1 MGHGIKTTNR
11 GVAIQKNSA
20 RVEMLAK
27 KLEELAKLT
36 AKSNGDIAE
45 QVEGIVEEMEEM
57 EGDFAEQIRDLKE
70 RLDLLERP
78 IWRKIMDK
86 VKKKEPTPPTP
97 NHRAVVLDIHSVKH
111 THEGQKVVKK
121 GEEKEDGDPQPRN
134 D

>member
-1 MGHGIKTTNR
+1 MVGHGIKTANR
-11 GVAIQKNSA
+11 GEAIKKNSA
-20 RVEMLAK
+20 RVEMLAR

-36 AKSNGDIAE
+36 AQSNGDIAE
-45 QVEGIVEEMEEM
+45 QVEGIIEEMEEM
-57 EGDFAEQIRDLKE
+57 ENGFAEQILELKE

-111 THEGQKVVKK
+111 TTKAETKK
-121 GEEKEDGDPQPRN
+121 RKEESEDGQAESRN